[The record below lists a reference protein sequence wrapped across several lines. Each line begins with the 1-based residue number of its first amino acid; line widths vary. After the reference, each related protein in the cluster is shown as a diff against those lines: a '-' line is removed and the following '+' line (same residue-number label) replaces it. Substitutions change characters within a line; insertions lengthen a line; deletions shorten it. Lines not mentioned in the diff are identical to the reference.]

1 MFRFPA
7 HARFFR
13 FWGEEMAHA
22 TVGLQ
27 VPATKNKVGQAF
39 TLLAWAGLIVLAVG
53 FVRKYVFHYY
63 LNYNQAGFDPYWP
76 RRGGLLL
83 HISGGTLALLTGP
96 WQFFTGLRRKHMQIH
111 RWTGRLFLVGVA
123 AAATGATYLAITT
136 TFGWAF
142 GFGLVM
148 LAAAWLTTTGMAYYA
163 IRRRMIETHKEWMI
177 RAYVV
182 TFAFVTF
189 RILSDY
195 WPAARL
201 QPEHDLSVT
210 LTWASWVV
218 PLGITEIILQLR
230 RMGRAASQ

>member
-1 MFRFPA
+1 
-7 HARFFR
+7 
-13 FWGEEMAHA
+13 MAHA
-22 TVGLQ
+22 ATATNLAPASSVKGKLSKAITV
-27 VPATKNKVGQAF
+27 
-39 TLLAWAGLIVLAVG
+39 LAWAAIVSIAVA
-53 FVRKYVFHYY
+53 FVLKYVFHYY
-63 LNYNQAGFDPYWP
+63 LHYNPAAFDAYWP

-96 WQFFTGLRRKHMQIH
+96 WQFFTGLRRKHMNVH

-136 TFGWAF
+136 PYGWAF
-142 GFGLVM
+142 GFGLIG
-148 LAAAWLTTTGMAYYA
+148 LAAAWVSTTGMAYYA
-163 IRRRMIETHKEWMI
+163 IRKGLVEIHKEWMI

-189 RILSDY
+189 RVFSDY
-195 WPAARL
+195 GPTSRL

-218 PLGITEIILQLR
+218 PLFISELILQLR
-230 RMGRAASQ
+230 RIRKASPKARAAYP